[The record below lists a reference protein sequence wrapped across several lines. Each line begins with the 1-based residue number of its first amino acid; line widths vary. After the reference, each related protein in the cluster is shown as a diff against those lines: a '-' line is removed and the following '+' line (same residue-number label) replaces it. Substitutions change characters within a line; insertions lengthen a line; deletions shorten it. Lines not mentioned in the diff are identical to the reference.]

1 MFFVYI
7 LYSNLEEK
15 YYVGQTNNI
24 EDRLFRHNSG
34 FVKSTK
40 LGLPWNLVRFFEL
53 STRSDAMLL
62 EKRIKGRGAKRYL
75 EDLSKECSS

>member
-7 LYSNLEEK
+7 LYSDSKDK

-24 EDRLFRHNSG
+24 EDRFFRHNSG

-40 LGLPWNLVRFFEL
+40 SGLPWNLVRFFEVPA
-53 STRSDAMLL
+53 RSDAMLL
-62 EKRIKGRGAKRYL
+62 EKKIKGRGAKRYL
-75 EDLSKECSS
+75 ADLSK

>member
-7 LYSNLEEK
+7 LFSASKAK

-24 EDRLFRHNSG
+24 EDRLIRHNSG

-40 LGLPWNLVRFFEL
+40 LGLPWNLVRFFEV
-53 STRSDAMLL
+53 STRSEAMSL
-62 EKRIKGRGAKRYL
+62 EKKIKGRGAKRYL
-75 EDLSKECSS
+75 DDFDN